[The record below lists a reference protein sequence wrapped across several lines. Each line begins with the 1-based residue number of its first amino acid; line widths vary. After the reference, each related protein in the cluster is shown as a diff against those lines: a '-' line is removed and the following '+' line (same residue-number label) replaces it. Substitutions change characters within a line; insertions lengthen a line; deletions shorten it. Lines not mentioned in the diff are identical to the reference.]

1 VSYYNTTKLRP
12 GNGLE
17 AAAEAAESQNRAI
30 LRFFGFSRDGHF
42 TPDQI
47 WAIRFGK
54 KIPITSVRRSIS
66 DLTRAGYLEKTK
78 HLVMGIYG
86 RPVHLWRVKDE

>member
-1 VSYYNTTKLRP
+1 MSYYNTIKLRA
-12 GNGLE
+12 GGWE
-17 AAAEAAESQNRAI
+17 AAAEVAESQNRAI